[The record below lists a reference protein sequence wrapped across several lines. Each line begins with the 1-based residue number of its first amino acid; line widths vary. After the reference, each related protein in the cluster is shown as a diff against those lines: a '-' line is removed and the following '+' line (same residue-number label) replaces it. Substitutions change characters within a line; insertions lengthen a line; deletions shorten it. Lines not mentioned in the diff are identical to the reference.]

1 MNYLTSLFNWIK
13 ENYIKVSIIFIL
25 ISLLYFSFIYW
36 NHLKDQKAENSSQ
49 IYINLFNKISE
60 GSEIS
65 LADHKEALLKIEAID
80 PNSIYYVFTK
90 SLEAKFLADEEN
102 LIGAIESY
110 IHAKN
115 ILDKKGSDFNFL
127 SEIINLRLVQL
138 YIQIENYEAAK
149 SLLSLDFI
157 TYGSEKYIFLGDI
170 LKNQNDLKSAR
181 EFYDRA
187 LELSVD
193 QAQETFIKLKISNLN

>member
-1 MNYLTSLFNWIK
+1 MNYLTPLLNWVK
-13 ENYIKVSIIFIL
+13 ENYIKVSIIFVL
-25 ISLLYFSFIYW
+25 ISLFYFSFVYW
-36 NHLKDQKAENSSQ
+36 NYLKDQKAENSSE

-65 LADHKEALLKIEAID
+65 LKDHKDALSEIEDID
-80 PNSIYYVFTK
+80 PNSIYYVLAK
-90 SLEAKFLADEEN
+90 SFEAKFLADEEN
-102 LIGAIESY
+102 LISAIDSY

-115 ILDKKGSDFNFL
+115 ILDKKGTDFNFL

-138 YIQIENYEAAK
+138 YIQTENYEAAK

-170 LKNQNDLKSAR
+170 LRNQNDFKSAR
-181 EFYDRA
+181 EFYNRA

>member
-1 MNYLTSLFNWIK
+1 MNYLTPLLNWIK
-13 ENYIKVSIIFIL
+13 ENYIKVSIIFVL
-25 ISLLYFSFIYW
+25 ISLFYFSFVYW
-36 NHLKDQKAENSSQ
+36 NYLKDQKAENSSE

-65 LADHKEALLKIEAID
+65 LKDHKDALSEIEDID
-80 PNSIYYVFTK
+80 PNSIYYVLAK
-90 SLEAKFLADEEN
+90 SFEAKFLADEEN
-102 LIGAIESY
+102 LIGAIDSY

-115 ILDKKGSDFNFL
+115 ILDKKGTDFNFL

-138 YIQIENYEAAK
+138 YIQTENYEAAK
-149 SLLSLDFI
+149 SLLSFDFI
-157 TYGSEKYIFLGDI
+157 TFGSEKYIFLGDI
-170 LKNQNDLKSAR
+170 LRNQNDLKSAR
-181 EFYDRA
+181 EFYNRA